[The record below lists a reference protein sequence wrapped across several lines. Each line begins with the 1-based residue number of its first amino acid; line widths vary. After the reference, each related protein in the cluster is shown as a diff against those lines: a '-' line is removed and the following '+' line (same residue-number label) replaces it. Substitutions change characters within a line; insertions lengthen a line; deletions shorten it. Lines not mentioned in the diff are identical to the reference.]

1 MAESTFKL
9 YSKRRRSRALLAQA
23 SLGVLIV
30 ALLFGISY
38 AAVRIIYGQPLLRAR
53 AAVSAAP
60 PAQPGEVPA
69 PGPALESQPHAPSVT
84 AAVSVQAWNTETP
97 VERTLDA
104 DVTASDARLL
114 AVPEN
119 GRVSDD
125 YFRDALFI
133 GDSLSQG
140 FALYAPTRDVA
151 TVCAYKSTSPNQVL
165 QNFVGQR
172 PDGSRIE
179 MWDDIKVQSPSNIY
193 VLYGTNA
200 LISQSDEAF
209 LKYYSDLLDKLRERF
224 AGVPIYVQ
232 SITPTTAEQGVK
244 QPPLEN
250 GHIRLINN
258 AIAKLAVSKG
268 LYYLDAQ
275 EALADADGNLRGDY
289 VGTYDGIHMN
299 PTGYAAW
306 ADYILTHTVYSD
318 YNKQFVTEGPYA

>member
-1 MAESTFKL
+1 MYKLIIIDDEEKIAQLFPWQNIGFEVVQVFTGARKALQYIAENPVDVVLTDIEMPDMNGLELSQRLMEYPNIQKIFFSS
-9 YSKRRRSRALLAQA
+9 YSN
-23 SLGVLIV
+23 
-30 ALLFGISY
+30 Y
-38 AAVRIIYGQPLLRAR
+38 
-53 AAVSAAP
+53 
-60 PAQPGEVPA
+60 E
-69 PGPALESQPHAPSVT
+69 
-84 AAVSVQAWNTETP
+84 
-97 VERTLDA
+97 
-104 DVTASDARLL
+104 
-114 AVPEN
+114 
-119 GRVSDD
+119 
-125 YFRDALFI
+125 YFRTALFI